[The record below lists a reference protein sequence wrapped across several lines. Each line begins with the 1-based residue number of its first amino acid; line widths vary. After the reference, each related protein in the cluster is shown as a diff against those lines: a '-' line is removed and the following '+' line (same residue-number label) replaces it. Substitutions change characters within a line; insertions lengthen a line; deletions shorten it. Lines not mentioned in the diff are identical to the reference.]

1 MTAGVPYAEVAGN
14 PVAHS
19 KSPSIHTFW
28 LGKLGLDADYRA
40 VRVSA
45 GGLQDYLATRRRD
58 PAWRGCNLTMPL
70 KVEGFAAVDRRTRE
84 AEGTGAVNCIARD
97 AEGLIGGN
105 SDVAGV
111 KAVLGQGGRTDPV
124 CIIGAGGAAR
134 AAAYAFRDDKLHIV
148 ARDPAKARASLSAI
162 APAIAFYGE
171 AEAEAAFAGARA
183 VIQASS
189 AGMAAAEPL
198 SPRVLEAL
206 AAASPSC
213 RALEM
218 IYAPLL
224 TPFLQRVDA
233 LGLAWHDG
241 LDMLVAQAREA
252 FRLFFGA
259 EAPREHDVELRE
271 RLTR

>member
-1 MTAGVPYAEVAGN
+1 MAGD

-19 KSPSIHTFW
+19 KSPWIHKFW
-28 LGKLGLDADYRA
+28 LGKLGFDADYRA
-40 VRVSA
+40 VRVPA
-45 GGLQDYLATRRRD
+45 GGLGDYLAARRRD

-70 KVEGFAAVDRRTRE
+70 KVEGFAAADRRTRE
-84 AEGTGAVNCIARD
+84 AEGTGAVNCIAPGP
-97 AEGLIGGN
+97 EGLTGGN

-111 KAVLGQGGRTDPV
+111 KAVLGSGGRTEAV

-134 AAAYAFRDDKLHIV
+134 AAAYAFRDDKLRIV
-148 ARDPAKARASLSAI
+148 ARDPAKARASLGAI
-162 APAIAFYGE
+162 TPAIAFYGE
-171 AEAEAAFAGARA
+171 AEAEAAFAGAQA

-206 AAASPSC
+206 AALSPDC

-218 IYAPLL
+218 VYAPLR
-224 TPFLQRVDA
+224 TPFLQRVDE
-233 LGLAWHDG
+233 LGHAWRDG

-252 FRLFFGA
+252 FRLFFGT
-259 EAPREHDVELRE
+259 EAPREHDTALRE
-271 RLTR
+271 LLTR